1 MHEMIL
7 VDNNQFLYADFEKLF
22 GTKTSQNGAFS

>member
-1 MHEMIL
+1 MREMIL

-22 GTKTSQNGAFS
+22 NAKTSQNGASS